1 MSKQVTIENTG
12 RGGFG
17 LPTGQ
22 TIAAGE
28 EIAVDAEVWAGSK
41 DHPVVAALVKDGT
54 LIIDGKGKKKSPAER
69 DENGDT
75 PEMAEM
81 RERFDAAYQAVTT
94 ELQEAQAKVADLEK
108 AVAERDVRIADLE
121 KGASSGPL
129 KAEHHGGGKF
139 NVTEGETVHL
149 SGLSKADADAFN
161 QMSPEDK
168 AAYVAAEKAKG

>member
-54 LIIDGKGKKKSPAER
+54 LIIDGKGRKKATPER

-75 PEMAEM
+75 PEMAEI
-81 RERFDAAYQAVTT
+81 RRARSAIQRQRRCGAR
-94 ELQEAQAKVADLEK
+94 ARGN
-108 AVAERDVRIADLE
+108 RDRLAR
-121 KGASSGPL
+121 
-129 KAEHHGGGKF
+129 
-139 NVTEGETVHL
+139 
-149 SGLSKADADAFN
+149 
-161 QMSPEDK
+161 
-168 AAYVAAEKAKG
+168 